1 MNTTV
6 IIVAV
11 VVFLV
16 SLLLLV
22 ALLLVAKAKL
32 TSSGEVTININ
43 DGQKSLKVASG
54 NSLLNTLAQEKIFLP
69 SACGGQGSCGMCK
82 VQVLDGGGEILPT
95 EVGFFTRKQQKDHN
109 ENCDINP

>member
-43 DGQKSLKVASG
+43 DGEYVATVYCR
-54 NSLLNTLAQEKIFLP
+54 LNTPTDPNA
-69 SACGGQGSCGMCK
+69 GGN
-82 VQVLDGGGEILPT
+82 T
-95 EVGFFTRKQQKDHN
+95 N
-109 ENCDINP
+109 ES

>member
-1 MNTTV
+1 MNTT

-43 DGQKSLKVASG
+43 EGQKSLKVASG
-54 NSLLNTLAQEKIFLP
+54 NSLLNTLAQE
-69 SACGGQGSCGMCK
+69 
-82 VQVLDGGGEILPT
+82 
-95 EVGFFTRKQQKDHN
+95 
-109 ENCDINP
+109 